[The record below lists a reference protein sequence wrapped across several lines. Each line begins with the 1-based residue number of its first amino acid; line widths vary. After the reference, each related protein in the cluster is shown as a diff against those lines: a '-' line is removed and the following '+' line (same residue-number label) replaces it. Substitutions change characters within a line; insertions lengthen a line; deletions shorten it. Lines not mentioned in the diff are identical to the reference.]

1 VERRAQY
8 KKLCAKS
15 QNYRVENFMM
25 RMLDDP
31 IVISEEQPPFE
42 KGLRQSDPKKLLGQ
56 PTMHYRYD
64 NLEAIMTKRGQ
75 LMTELDAERSIGHY
89 GSSPVL
95 VPNFQNPH
103 NVKFSTN
110 TTGHSS
116 LSHKNQN
123 HLKLYPKV
131 LPPLHGNGQFFMP
144 VESNSNIFGKKPR
157 PYTFKQMRQDEV
169 VPYGLTGSQNRG
181 ARGFS
186 SQMKISDN

>member
-1 VERRAQY
+1 
-8 KKLCAKS
+8 
-15 QNYRVENFMM
+15 
-25 RMLDDP
+25 MLDDP
-31 IVISEEQPPFE
+31 IVIAEEQPPFE
-42 KGLRQSDPKKLLGQ
+42 KGLRQTDTKKLLGQ

-64 NLEAIMTKRGQ
+64 NLETIMNKRGQ

-110 TTGHSS
+110 TTGHNS
-116 LSHKNQN
+116 LSHKNHN

-131 LPPLHGNGQFFMP
+131 LPLLLGNGQFFMP

-157 PYTFKQMRQDEV
+157 PYTIKQMKQDEV
-169 VPYGLTGSQNRG
+169 VPYGWTGSQNRG